1 MKIIVVDFEY
11 AGPNPAA
18 YDIANH
24 FLEWTA
30 SYHTRTPHLLKP
42 CRYPT
47 FEERCNFYTSYLRHA
62 CMLAEDPIINGDEF
76 AHFVKDL
83 EWDVRIWS
91 AASHA
96 NWAIWGVVQA
106 REDLE
111 NNIAD
116 AEFDY
121 IQYAKGRLASFREH
135 IQAFGI

>member
-1 MKIIVVDFEY
+1 MDFEY

-24 FLEWTA
+24 FQEWTA
-30 SYHTRTPHLLKP
+30 NYHCQTPHLLNP
-42 CRYPT
+42 SRYPT
-47 FEERCNFYTSYLRHA
+47 LEERCNFYASYLRHA
-62 CMLAEDPIINGDEF
+62 SMLAEDPIIRENEF
-76 AHFVKDL
+76 ANLVKDL
-83 EWDVRIWS
+83 EWDVRIWA

-96 NWAIWGVVQA
+96 GWAIWGIVQA

-111 NNIAD
+111 SNNAD

-121 IQYAKGRLASFREH
+121 IQYAKSRMASFREH